1 MKNKELKKVIKELV
15 LDIIFVLFL
24 IILSIY
30 VSKKI
35 YGNINEIN
43 NNLGEDNVINN
54 DLNK

>member
-1 MKNKELKKVIKELV
+1 MKNKELIKVIKELV

-54 DLNK
+54 ELNK

>member
-24 IILSIY
+24 IMLSFY

-35 YGNINEIN
+35 YGNVNKIN

>member
-15 LDIIFVLFL
+15 LEIIFVLFL

>member
-1 MKNKELKKVIKELV
+1 MKSKELKKVIKELV

-24 IILSIY
+24 IILSFY